1 VNKAKFVYV
10 VYIATTPEKV
20 WQALVDGEV
29 THLYWGHQNV
39 SDWKVGSRWQ
49 HQSVDADHDVKIV
62 GRVLESAPPR
72 RLALSWARP
81 DDAANESKHSRVL
94 FEIEPVNDMVKL
106 TVSHTELEDGSDM
119 QHGITEGW
127 PRVLSSLKS
136 YLETGKA
143 LDTWAMKKTQR
154 A

>member
-1 VNKAKFVYV
+1 MSKAKFVYV
-10 VYIATTPEKV
+10 VYIATTAEKV
-20 WQALVDGEV
+20 WRALVDGEV

-49 HQSVDADHDVKIV
+49 HQSMDSHVVKIV
-62 GRVLESAPPR
+62 GKVLESMPPH

-81 DDAANESKHSRVL
+81 EDADKPSQQSRVL

>member
-1 VNKAKFVYV
+1 
-10 VYIATTPEKV
+10 
-20 WQALVDGEV
+20 
-29 THLYWGHQNV
+29 
-39 SDWKVGSRWQ
+39 
-49 HQSVDADHDVKIV
+49 
-62 GRVLESAPPR
+62 
-72 RLALSWARP
+72 
-81 DDAANESKHSRVL
+81 
-94 FEIEPVNDMVKL
+94 MVKL